1 MMVNFG
7 ETAKLKIIDD
17 CIRSAVLLDSDKTA
31 ILISASSIG
40 IEFLKNKIIK
50 NKPKREN
57 YYFLKEG
64 EDSKTLHRVLAR
76 GVVKYAMTLSSAC
89 LELEKIA
96 RSYSLRELGT

>member
-17 CIRSAVLLDSDKTA
+17 CIRSAVLLGTDKTA

-57 YYFLKEG
+57 YYFLKG

-96 RSYSLRELGT
+96 ISYSLRELGT